1 MDVQL
6 LAFGATV
13 VEELLWRARMQHRY
27 QRSAQK
33 RMQEVLREDPDKI
46 AQVASGDLA
55 VRIVNMGL
63 VPPRGSRRISRLR

>member
-13 VEELLWRARMQHRY
+13 VEELLWRARMQRRY
-27 QRSAQK
+27 RRSAQK
-33 RMQEVLREDPDKI
+33 RMQEVLREDPDTI
-46 AQVASGDLA
+46 AQAASGDPV